1 MEGIQMANKIDVMY
15 LPGDDRCE
23 DASEVVKKVADT
35 ALRQASKLL
44 DANYQ
49 FNWISEK
56 EDQTLTIGLRL
67 LKKLGGDFGIQLLDE
82 TNKRVPD
89 TLKFLLE
96 ADLAALQAKYPK
108 VQEKDLPLIKDAA
121 KSLLELNVL
130 VPAESFM
137 KYINRVGYAYKG
149 STGTLSG
156 KGTPASI
163 NVFARKRLQS
173 DACVRDFKNVVPR
186 KYKAVDVNMVVFVGP
201 EGVVSDSPY
210 LEGTD
215 YSDVKIITAKSKP
228 VIREAFKYAKAHG
241 LDKVY
246 VTQKANIL
254 KESDGA
260 FVQFAQD
267 IAKEFEGIKLEVTI
281 FDNFLQRIAKNP
293 DWFKV
298 VVTCKY
304 YGLDFLLPL
313 AGAMFDM
320 VEARDLGP
328 EIGYF
333 RRYTGS
339 NQNFTERKID
349 TRCYRQNNEGFY
361 IGESRVDGGAC
372 MNFRRI
378 TVKNSASFV
387 RYALDD
393 TINRGKKTVFI
404 LYSEGLKGDAIWLDT
419 ARQISAEEKY
429 RGLDIS
435 FMQVRD
441 YCRYTVDHAEAID
454 SVIGTNLV
462 MDFLTDA
469 EAAKIGGIG
478 MMPSFNCT
486 VESGFV
492 VCEPGHG
499 TAPDLQPD
507 QINPGAT
514 LWAMAA
520 LLEHMSTDNTGRVDD
535 GQKKALAKAAALM
548 YEATT
553 KFYSK
558 GENLPADL
566 GGTGTTSSV
575 GAAVEGIIL
584 ASV

>member
-1 MEGIQMANKIDVMY
+1 MANKIDIMY

-35 ALRQASKLL
+35 ALGQASKLL
-44 DANYQ
+44 GVEYA
-49 FNWISEK
+49 FNWITEK
-56 EDQTLTIGLRL
+56 EDQSLTIGLRL
-67 LKKLGGDFGIQLLDE
+67 LKKLGGDLGIKVLDE
-82 TNKRVPD
+82 TNKKVPD
-89 TLKFLLE
+89 TLKFLLQ
-96 ADLAALQAKYPK
+96 ADLAALQDRYPK

-121 KSLLELNVL
+121 KSLLDLNVL
-130 VPAESFM
+130 VPSESFM
-137 KYINRVGYAYKG
+137 KHITKVGYAYKG

-163 NVFARKRLQS
+163 NVFARKKLLS
-173 DACVRDFKNVVPR
+173 DACVRDFKNVAPR
-186 KYKAVDVNMVVFVGP
+186 KHKAVDVNMAVFVGP
-201 EGVVSDSPY
+201 EGVVSDSPH
-210 LEGTD
+210 LSGTD
-215 YSDVKIITAKSKP
+215 YTDVKIITAKSKP
-228 VIREAFKYAKAHG
+228 IIRKAFEYAKARG

-304 YGLDFLLPL
+304 YGVDFLLPL

-320 VEARDLGP
+320 VEARDFGP
-328 EIGYF
+328 ETGYF
-333 RRYTGS
+333 RRFTGT
-339 NQNFTERKID
+339 NEDFTKRKID

-361 IGESRVDGGAC
+361 IGDSKAAGGESI
-372 MNFRRI
+372 NFRRI

-404 LYSEGLKGDAIWLDT
+404 LYSEGLRGDAIWLDT
-419 ARQISAEEKY
+419 ARQIAGEDKY

-441 YCRYTVDHAEAID
+441 YCRYTVDHAEEID
-454 SVIGTNLV
+454 SVVGTNLV

-478 MMPSFNCT
+478 MMPSFNYT
-486 VESGFV
+486 VETGFV
-492 VCEPGHG
+492 VSEPGHG

-520 LLEHMSTDNTGRVDD
+520 LLEHMSSDNTGRIDE
-535 GQKKALAKAAALM
+535 GQKKALARAAALM
-548 YEATT
+548 YDATT

-575 GAAVEGIIL
+575 GAAVEGIIQ